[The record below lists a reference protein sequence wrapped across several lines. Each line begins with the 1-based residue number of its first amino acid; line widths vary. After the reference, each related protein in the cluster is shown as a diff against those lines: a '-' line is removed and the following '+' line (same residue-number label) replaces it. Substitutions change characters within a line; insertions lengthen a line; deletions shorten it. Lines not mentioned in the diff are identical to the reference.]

1 MLSVSNQLRTDQSLS
16 KIENRFF
23 WGIILISVLLSIYLI
38 TTMLFYQSLDKLSL
52 ISAINF
58 IRHFNFILSVLAVA
72 SCLMSYNRSKKEN
85 IFIIALMYLGLS
97 TGILFGQV
105 DYLTFLSN
113 ELVITNYIT
122 VSASLLRIGILLI
135 VLQKNSKLKQLILS
149 HKKKSILFV
158 ILFTM
163 IFGFIER
170 IVNSYGILNGN
181 VFFIGYNLFLFI
193 CYTSVSIHLFMSG
206 FKERDYLFPI
216 LSSSI
221 FMLALK
227 ALYAIIALNGSV
239 QLSLNVKLMSVAITY
254 IGFLIVIAGNFVDL
268 FLSSLRIKLLNNKL
282 TLFYKLTD
290 DNKHSYMF
298 LMDEQWNIL
307 YANKKMQE
315 YYHETDLYRLNQ
327 ILPPYMLAHEKT
339 HLIRQHL
346 NQTGKWRGSLNV
358 DLNNVKRTI
367 DCSIQVITENDGKK
381 EIAVTYFDKSKELEL
396 EKLKVYDHEK
406 TQFISNLSHELKT
419 PLNVFCSVIQL
430 LNQMVNVNDEKFKKI
445 YLKYRTS
452 LDVSGKRMTKL
463 VNNLMDISKIEMN
476 TLVPHF
482 HNYQVIQLLQD
493 VTAIISAHP
502 CCESVSIKFQTD
514 INHHLLKC
522 DGSMIERILCN
533 LLSNAIKFSSPSTT
547 ITVRTLI
554 EEEWFVLEVQDE
566 GIGITAIDQS
576 LIFERFVQVDKS
588 LTRINEG
595 IGMGLYMVKS
605 LVSLHGGKIELE
617 SAAHKG
623 STFKILLPN
632 LCLPDTPCK
641 SYEPDTYKIEL
652 ELADIKKS

>member
-181 VFFIGYNLFLFI
+181 FFFIGYNLFLFI

-206 FKERDYLFPI
+206 FKEKDYLFPI

-298 LMDEQWNIL
+298 LMDEEWNIL
-307 YANKKMQE
+307 YATKKCKNTTM
-315 YYHETDLYRLNQ
+315 
-327 ILPPYMLAHEKT
+327 K
-339 HLIRQHL
+339 
-346 NQTGKWRGSLNV
+346 QTYIV
-358 DLNNVKRTI
+358 
-367 DCSIQVITENDGKK
+367 
-381 EIAVTYFDKSKELEL
+381 
-396 EKLKVYDHEK
+396 
-406 TQFISNLSHELKT
+406 
-419 PLNVFCSVIQL
+419 
-430 LNQMVNVNDEKFKKI
+430 
-445 YLKYRTS
+445 
-452 LDVSGKRMTKL
+452 
-463 VNNLMDISKIEMN
+463 
-476 TLVPHF
+476 
-482 HNYQVIQLLQD
+482 
-493 VTAIISAHP
+493 
-502 CCESVSIKFQTD
+502 
-514 INHHLLKC
+514 
-522 DGSMIERILCN
+522 
-533 LLSNAIKFSSPSTT
+533 
-547 ITVRTLI
+547 
-554 EEEWFVLEVQDE
+554 
-566 GIGITAIDQS
+566 
-576 LIFERFVQVDKS
+576 
-588 LTRINEG
+588 
-595 IGMGLYMVKS
+595 
-605 LVSLHGGKIELE
+605 
-617 SAAHKG
+617 
-623 STFKILLPN
+623 
-632 LCLPDTPCK
+632 
-641 SYEPDTYKIEL
+641 
-652 ELADIKKS
+652 

>member
-16 KIENRFF
+16 KIENSFF

-206 FKERDYLFPI
+206 FKEKDYLFPI

-298 LMDEQWNIL
+298 LMDEEWNIL

-315 YYHETDLYRLNQ
+315 YYHETDLHRLNQ
-327 ILPPYMLAHEKT
+327 ILPPYMLAHEKN

-358 DLNNVKRTI
+358 DLNNVKRTV

-430 LNQMVNVNDEKFKKI
+430 LNQMVNVNDEKFKQI

-482 HNYQVIQLLQD
+482 HNYQVIRLLQD

-514 INHHLLKC
+514 INQHLLKC

>member
-16 KIENRFF
+16 KIENSFF

-206 FKERDYLFPI
+206 FKEKDYLFPI

-298 LMDEQWNIL
+298 LMDEEWNIL

-315 YYHETDLYRLNQ
+315 YYHETDLHRLNQ
-327 ILPPYMLAHEKT
+327 ILPPYMLAHEKN

-358 DLNNVKRTI
+358 DLNNVKRTV

-430 LNQMVNVNDEKFKKI
+430 LNQMVNVNDEKFKQI

-482 HNYQVIQLLQD
+482 HNYQVIRLLQD

-514 INHHLLKC
+514 INQHLLKC

-547 ITVRTLI
+547 ITVRILI

>member
-1 MLSVSNQLRTDQSLS
+1 
-16 KIENRFF
+16 
-23 WGIILISVLLSIYLI
+23 
-38 TTMLFYQSLDKLSL
+38 
-52 ISAINF
+52 
-58 IRHFNFILSVLAVA
+58 
-72 SCLMSYNRSKKEN
+72 
-85 IFIIALMYLGLS
+85 
-97 TGILFGQV
+97 
-105 DYLTFLSN
+105 
-113 ELVITNYIT
+113 
-122 VSASLLRIGILLI
+122 
-135 VLQKNSKLKQLILS
+135 
-149 HKKKSILFV
+149 
-158 ILFTM
+158 
-163 IFGFIER
+163 
-170 IVNSYGILNGN
+170 
-181 VFFIGYNLFLFI
+181 
-193 CYTSVSIHLFMSG
+193 
-206 FKERDYLFPI
+206 
-216 LSSSI
+216 
-221 FMLALK
+221 
-227 ALYAIIALNGSV
+227 
-239 QLSLNVKLMSVAITY
+239 
-254 IGFLIVIAGNFVDL
+254 
-268 FLSSLRIKLLNNKL
+268 
-282 TLFYKLTD
+282 
-290 DNKHSYMF
+290 
-298 LMDEQWNIL
+298 
-307 YANKKMQE
+307 
-315 YYHETDLYRLNQ
+315 
-327 ILPPYMLAHEKT
+327 
-339 HLIRQHL
+339 
-346 NQTGKWRGSLNV
+346 
-358 DLNNVKRTI
+358 
-367 DCSIQVITENDGKK
+367 
-381 EIAVTYFDKSKELEL
+381 
-396 EKLKVYDHEK
+396 
-406 TQFISNLSHELKT
+406 
-419 PLNVFCSVIQL
+419 
-430 LNQMVNVNDEKFKKI
+430 MVNVNDEKFKQI

-514 INHHLLKC
+514 INQHLLKC

-554 EEEWFVLEVQDE
+554 EGEWFVLEVQDE

>member
-206 FKERDYLFPI
+206 FKEKDYLFPI

-298 LMDEQWNIL
+298 LMDEEWNIL

-315 YYHETDLYRLNQ
+315 YYHETDLHRLNQ
-327 ILPPYMLAHEKT
+327 ILPPYMLAHEKN

-358 DLNNVKRTI
+358 DLNNVKRTV

-430 LNQMVNVNDEKFKKI
+430 LNQMVNVNDEKFKQI

-482 HNYQVIQLLQD
+482 HNYQVIRLLQD

-514 INHHLLKC
+514 INQHLLKC